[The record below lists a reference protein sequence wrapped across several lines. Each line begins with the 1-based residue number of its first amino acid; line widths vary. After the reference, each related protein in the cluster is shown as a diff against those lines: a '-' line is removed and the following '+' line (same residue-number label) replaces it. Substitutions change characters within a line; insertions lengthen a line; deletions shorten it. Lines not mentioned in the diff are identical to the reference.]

1 MAADWLAVPFTS
13 RGYLWVTDHRDEVQE
28 NQEAGTLKKWTIC
41 LGAELYYAALFVAGL
56 AETAVRA
63 FFATLTH
70 LIFAIVPISLREKIP
85 KAENVRIDQILI
97 SLLNTSSYVAAE
109 TTLASLS
116 SLFVNFCVTSVKK
129 REALDAQMRL
139 AATVSENT
147 IHTCL
152 DKRDKIFSWY
162 TIANSLTYGVTTT
175 AYLHL
180 TAFRDGKRND
190 SLLVT
195 LGRRITAEIGYTAL
209 AIVGVVE
216 IVARAALAL
225 IGHLLLS
232 FTTESC
238 REFIKEK
245 KIRGILTGCIDPL
258 AVTTCLSA
266 ANLVN
271 NIWSS
276 SLDKQSN
283 LSEQLKQDKKFFWQ
297 YKEMFTPT
305 TEYQILSFA
314 KGNRIILSLRV

>member
-1 MAADWLAVPFTS
+1 
-13 RGYLWVTDHRDEVQE
+13 VTEHRDEVQK
-28 NQEAGTLKKWTIC
+28 NDEAGTLKKWTIC
-41 LGAELYYAALFVAGL
+41 LAAELCYAALFVAGL

-85 KAENVRIDQILI
+85 KAENVRIDQMLI
-97 SLLNTSSYVAAE
+97 TLLNTSSYFAAE

-129 REALDAQMRL
+129 REAIHVEMEL
-139 AATVSENT
+139 AAEASQIT

-180 TAFRDGKRND
+180 TAFRDGNQND
-190 SLLVT
+190 SLLVI
-195 LGRRITAEIGYTAL
+195 LGRRITAEIGYIAL
-209 AIVGVVE
+209 AIVGIVE

-225 IGHLLLS
+225 IAHLLLS

-238 REFIKEK
+238 RELMKEEDGTIGEK
-245 KIRGILTGCIDPL
+245 LRDLLTGSIYSI
-258 AVTTCLSA
+258 AVTTCMST

-276 SLDKQSN
+276 SLDKQNN
-283 LSEQLKQDKKFFWQ
+283 LVKQFIEDENALKKCLEDN
-297 YKEMFTPT
+297 MSAFT
-305 TEYQILSFA
+305 
-314 KGNRIILSLRV
+314 